1 MGNGLDFRSAARSA
15 AGSEWMGYRMWSE
28 TEGEVRLE
36 VPEHRGLSGGVEMA
50 WRHRIDAVR
59 GTYDEDRALV
69 GAWIS
74 GANRAWSG
82 KARCTWNAVHSAGQ
96 TVYSEQ
102 GWDTYRYNHV
112 VCEGRLERT
121 IRGDVGLSPLVDCSC
136 GGRTPCLSDGT
147 SDQIGRLAGS
157 VAVLFGRRQRL
168 LAGSDVTP

>member
-1 MGNGLDFRSAARSA
+1 MDGLPNVER
-15 AGSEWMGYRMWSE
+15 

-50 WRHRIDAVR
+50 WRHRVDAVR

-74 GANRAWSG
+74 GQTALGPAKPGARGMLSTVLARPFTASRVGILTGTTTWCAKDAWS
-82 KARCTWNAVHSAGQ
+82 
-96 TVYSEQ
+96 
-102 GWDTYRYNHV
+102 
-112 VCEGRLERT
+112 ERFEEMW
-121 IRGDVGLSPLVDCSC
+121 GLSPLVDCSC